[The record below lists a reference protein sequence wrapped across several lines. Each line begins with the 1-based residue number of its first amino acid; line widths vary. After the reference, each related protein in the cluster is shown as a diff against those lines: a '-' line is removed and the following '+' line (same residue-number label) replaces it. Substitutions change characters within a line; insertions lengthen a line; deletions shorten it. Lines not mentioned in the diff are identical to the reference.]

1 MQIDRKKV
9 DGTQRLNR
17 IIEKFIVILLFLAT
31 SVSIIVT
38 FSIIYIIFSEAI
50 PFFKEVSLVE
60 FLTDTQWT
68 PLFTQKH
75 YGILPL
81 LVGTLLT
88 SLIALLVAVPSGIV
102 IAVFLN
108 EYVSAKVRDVIKPII
123 ELLALVP
130 TVVYGYFALL
140 IVTPALQKIIPDLQS
155 FNALSAGLVMG
166 MMILPMIASLTDDA
180 IKSVPRS
187 LREAAYGLGA
197 TRFQTSF
204 KVLIP
209 AASYGIVAAVMLAIA
224 RAFGET
230 MIVTIAAGQFPI
242 LTFDPRQPVET
253 ITAYIV
259 QVTMGDVPHDS
270 LEYRTVFAAA
280 LVLFLLTSIATS
292 LSFYVRRK
300 MAMLK

>member
-1 MQIDRKKV
+1 VGGR
-9 DGTQRLNR
+9 QRLNR
-17 IIEKFIVILLFLAT
+17 IIEKIIVFILFLAT
-31 SVSIIVT
+31 SISVIVT

-50 PFFKEVSLVE
+50 PFFKEVSIIE

-88 SLIALLVAVPSGIV
+88 SVIALAVAIPAGIT

-108 EYVSAKVRDVIKPII
+108 EYVSSRVRNVVKPII

-197 TRFQTSF
+197 TRFQTAF

-209 AASYGIVAAVMLAIA
+209 AASYGIVAAIMLAIA

-280 LVLFLLTSIATS
+280 LVLFILTSIATS

-300 MAMLK
+300 MAMIKR

>member
-1 MQIDRKKV
+1 MGGR
-9 DGTQRLNR
+9 QRLNR
-17 IIEKFIVILLFLAT
+17 IIEKIIVFILFLAT
-31 SVSIIVT
+31 SISVIVT

-50 PFFKEVSLVE
+50 PFFKEVSIIE

-88 SLIALLVAVPSGIV
+88 SVIALAVAIPAGIT

-108 EYVSAKVRDVIKPII
+108 EYVSSRVRNVVKPII

-197 TRFQTSF
+197 TRFQTAF

-209 AASYGIVAAVMLAIA
+209 AASYGIVAAIMLAIA

-280 LVLFLLTSIATS
+280 LVLFILTSIATS

-300 MAMLK
+300 MAMIKR

>member
-1 MQIDRKKV
+1 MKRIQ
-9 DGTQRLNR
+9 QLNR
-17 IIEKFIVILLFLAT
+17 IIEKIIVILLFLAT

-38 FSIIYIIFSEAI
+38 FSIIYIIFSEAL
-50 PFFKEVSLVE
+50 PFFKEVSIVE

-88 SLIALLVAVPSGIV
+88 SIIALLVAIPAGII

-108 EYVSAKVRDVIKPII
+108 EYVSSKIRNIVKPVI

-155 FNALSAGLVMG
+155 FNAMSAGLVMG

-180 IKSVPRS
+180 IKSVPRA

-197 TRFQTSF
+197 TRFQTAF

-280 LVLFLLTSIATS
+280 LVLFILTSVATS

-300 MAMLK
+300 MAMFKR

>member
-1 MQIDRKKV
+1 MKGRQ
-9 DGTQRLNR
+9 QLSR
-17 IIEKFIVILLFLAT
+17 IAEKAIVVLLFLST

-50 PFFKEVSLVE
+50 PFFNEVSIVE

-88 SLIALLVAVPSGIV
+88 SAIALLVAVPAGII

-108 EYVSAKVRDVIKPII
+108 EYVSSKVRNIVKPII

-197 TRFQTSF
+197 TRFQTAF

-280 LVLFLLTSIATS
+280 LVLFILTSVATS

-300 MAMLK
+300 MAMFKR

>member
-1 MQIDRKKV
+1 M

>member
-1 MQIDRKKV
+1 MERIQ
-9 DGTQRLNR
+9 QLNR
-17 IIEKFIVILLFLAT
+17 IVEKIIVVLLFLAT

-50 PFFKEVSLVE
+50 PFFKEVSIVE

-88 SLIALLVAVPSGIV
+88 SIIALLVAIPAGII

-108 EYVSAKVRDVIKPII
+108 EYVSSKIRNIVKPVI

-155 FNALSAGLVMG
+155 FNAMSAGLVMG

-197 TRFQTSF
+197 TRFQTAF

-280 LVLFLLTSIATS
+280 LVLFILTSVATS

-300 MAMLK
+300 MAMFKR